1 MTRKILV
8 AVENTVYCR
17 KIPQYLRGLFS
28 GDHDVIFYFHT
39 VVPHYGSQAS
49 AEMLDQQDI
58 LATLGNTERK
68 KFAGCKTHLLELKE
82 EFIKKGFTEDQIE
95 TEVSISSGGVANKI
109 IHTAIQG
116 KFDAIV
122 IGKKNLGLLEQV
134 VSGSISSTILAQND
148 RIPVWV
154 VNGDIH
160 SNKVLVPVDC
170 SPHTLDA
177 IDHLAFILKDNPLV
191 EITLFHSCSM
201 LAREKI
207 YPKDLFY
214 EKWGKEWVDQH
225 LQGDADGH
233 FHFHAPEQILR
244 EADFPMERVHRLQTS
259 KGIEPGQQIAH
270 LVKHDGYG
278 TVVMGRRHK
287 DISKGIFQG
296 VSDRVLANVSDV
308 ALWVV
313 G

>member
-1 MTRKILV
+1 MRKILV
-8 AVENTVYCR
+8 AVENTVYYR
-17 KIPQYLRGLFS
+17 KIPQYLRSLFS
-28 GDHDVIFYFHT
+28 GQHDVVFYFHT
-39 VVPHYGSQAS
+39 VVHHYGSQAS
-49 AEMLDQQDI
+49 AELLDPQDI

-68 KFAGCKTHLLELKE
+68 KFSGCKTYLRELKE
-82 EFIKKGFTEDQIE
+82 EFVKHGFAENQIE
-95 TEVSISSGGVANKI
+95 TEVSISSSGVANQI
-109 IHTAIQG
+109 IHTAIHG

-122 IGKKNLGLLEQV
+122 MGKKNLGLLEKV
-134 VSGSISSTILAQND
+134 VLGSISSNILAQND

-154 VNGDIH
+154 VNGNIQSD
-160 SNKVLVPVDC
+160 KVLVPVDC

-177 IDHLAFILKDNPLV
+177 TDHLGFILKNNPV
-191 EITLFHSCSM
+191 VDITLFHSCSM
-201 LAREKI
+201 LAQEKI

-244 EADFPMERVHRLQTS
+244 EHGFPMERVHRLQTDS
-259 KGIEPGQQIAH
+259 GIEPGQQIVR
-270 LVKHDGYG
+270 LVKHEGYG